1 MQELAIKRYK
11 NHQVLIAR
19 EVKSYVLQVQME
31 AGSDLGYN
39 SQSESEY
46 GEEDGASLDSDRL
59 EREYSKVVAN
69 NSDDISMQ
77 GTKYENNTTTLQS
90 QNSLSSLPLTEAQKK
105 FMERKAKFEEEF
117 NQTLDNFKQNMN
129 FLAN

>member
-1 MQELAIKRYK
+1 
-11 NHQVLIAR
+11 
-19 EVKSYVLQVQME
+19 ME

-59 EREYSKVVAN
+59 EREYAKVVAN

-77 GTKYENNTTTLQS
+77 GNKYNENNNTSLLS
-90 QNSLSSLPLTEAQKK
+90 QNSLSSMPLTEAQKK

-117 NQTLDNFKQNMN
+117 T
-129 FLAN
+129 